1 MRAYIIRRLAIF
13 PVFLFVVSVVTFIVI
28 RSLPGDAAL
37 VNLGIGNAACTECR
51 EQIREELG
59 LNKPLPEQ
67 YWIWLSNA
75 VTGDFGNSTVHKR
88 EIAPEVADRL
98 LNTLEITIAAVLFTV
113 LLGVPLGA
121 ISAIRSGGVT
131 DYAARGV
138 AILGLSIPN
147 FWIATL
153 VVILPA
159 IWWGWTPAGE
169 WLDWSD
175 SVPGHLRVVALPA
188 AVLAI
193 SSAAYVARVTRS
205 SLLEVMRTDF
215 VRTARAKGLAEQV
228 VMARHVF
235 RNSLVTLLTII
246 GLQAGVLLGG
256 AVVVEAVFGVPGLG
270 LMAQQAV
277 IARDFQTLQALTVLF
292 ALWFI
297 TVQLIV
303 DIAYAWVDPRIRVG

>member
-13 PVFLFVVSVVTFIVI
+13 PIFLFVVSVVTFLVI
-28 RSLPGDAAL
+28 RALPGDAAL
-37 VNLGIGNAACTECR
+37 VNLGIGNAGCLECQEKVR
-51 EQIREELG
+51 ADLG
-59 LNKPLPEQ
+59 LDKPLPEQ
-67 YWIWLSNA
+67 YWIWLQDA

-88 EIAPEVADRL
+88 PIAPEVADRL
-98 LNTLEITIAAVLFTV
+98 LNTLEITIAAVIFTV

-121 ISAIRSGGVT
+121 ISAIRSGGVV
-131 DYAARGV
+131 DYAARSV

-159 IWWGWTPAGE
+159 VWWGWTPAGE

-175 SVPGHLRVVALPA
+175 SILGHLRVVALPA
-188 AVLAI
+188 LVLAI
-193 SSAAYVARVTRS
+193 SSAAYVARITRS
-205 SLLEVMRTDF
+205 SILEIMRTDY
-215 VRTARAKGLAEQV
+215 VRTARSKGLGEQV
-228 VMARHVF
+228 VIGRHVF

-256 AVVVEAVFGVPGLG
+256 AVVVESVFGVPGLG

-277 IARDFQTLQALTVLF
+277 IARDFQTLQALTILF

-297 TVQLIV
+297 TVQLLV
-303 DIAYAWVDPRIRVG
+303 DIAYAWVDPRIRFG